1 MGLTVNLGAPYEA
14 IIDKLIKRE
23 YAGNR
28 TEAIRQ
34 ALVAYDHML
43 EEEEARLVRQKV
55 EEMMEEIDS
64 GRMKTYP
71 LEEVRE
77 RQARKRGL

>member
-1 MGLTVNLGAPYEA
+1 MKLGAPYEA
-14 IIDKLIKRE
+14 IIEKLIKRE

-43 EEEEARLVRQKV
+43 EEEEAYLVRQKV
-55 EEMMEEIDS
+55 EEMMKEIES
-64 GRMKTYP
+64 GRMKTYS
-71 LEEVRE
+71 LEEARE

>member
-1 MGLTVNLGAPYEA
+1 VNLGAPYEA